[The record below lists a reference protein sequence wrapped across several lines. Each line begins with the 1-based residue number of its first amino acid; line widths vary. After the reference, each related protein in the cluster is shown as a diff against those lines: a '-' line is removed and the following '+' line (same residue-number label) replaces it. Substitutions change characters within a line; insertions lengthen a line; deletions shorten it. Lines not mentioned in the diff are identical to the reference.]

1 MQKVLQKD
9 ILLRQTRKS
18 AGEEETRVQLLR
30 SEEEKDST
38 GKEILLTPLPVT

>member
-1 MQKVLQKD
+1 MQKVFPKD

-18 AGEEETRVQLLR
+18 AGNEEGGVQLLR

-38 GKEILLTPLPVT
+38 GKKDILTSLQII